1 MKTRT
6 TVSIVV
12 ALFLSVGTSSAANWA
27 TSEGS
32 CYGQWSKNIS
42 FGMSLLHFGGFAAF
56 DLGVHDCISAG
67 IATGYNGYGYSRYW
81 RYNYV
86 PIAGRAAFHPFN
98 LRVLA
103 DKVRVRDKLDV
114 YLGLA
119 SGGRIGWA
127 RWEGSGDELKEPNVG
142 GFFIREYIG
151 IRFFPK
157 DFFYLVAEEGSGLG
171 TFNLGVG
178 FKF

>member
-1 MKTRT
+1 MKRISLCIL
-6 TVSIVV
+6 VS
-12 ALFLSVGTSSAANWA
+12 AFLYVGTSSAADWA

-32 CYGQWSKNIS
+32 CFGQWSKNIS
-42 FGMSLLHFGGFAAF
+42 VGMSLLHFGFFTAF
-56 DLGVHDCISAG
+56 DMGVHDCISAG
-67 IATGYNGYGYSRYW
+67 IATGYNGYGHTTVW

-98 LRVLA
+98 LQVLA

-127 RWEGSGDELKEPNVG
+127 KWEGSGDELSEPDVG
-142 GFFIREYIG
+142 GFFVREYIG

-157 DFFYLVAEEGSGLG
+157 PNFYLVAEEGSGLG
-171 TFNLGVG
+171 TLNLGVG

>member
-1 MKTRT
+1 MKTKPLACF
-6 TVSIVV
+6 VV
-12 ALFLSVGTSSAANWA
+12 ALLLYAGTSSAADWA

-32 CYGQWSKNIS
+32 CFGKWDKNIS
-42 FGMSLLHFGGFAAF
+42 FGMSLRHFGFFGAF
-56 DLGVHDCISAG
+56 DMGIHDCISVGFAS
-67 IATGYNGYGYSRYW
+67 GYNIHLLNRFW
-81 RYNYV
+81 RENFI

-114 YLGLA
+114 YVGLA

-127 RWEGSGDELKEPNVG
+127 SERKSSTLVEPDVG

-151 IRFFPK
+151 IRFFVKPS
-157 DFFYLVAEEGSGLG
+157 FYLLAEEGSGLG
-171 TFNLGVG
+171 LLNLGVG
-178 FKF
+178 FSI